1 MAATK
6 TLDRMTEGILMSGLT
21 EPICVV
27 SNVGMLDS
35 LAYFEIELDQFG
47 G

>member
-1 MAATK
+1 MAAAK
-6 TLDRMTEGILMSGLT
+6 TLDRMTEGMLMSCLT

-27 SNVGMLDS
+27 SKVRILDN
-35 LAYFEIELDQFG
+35 LAYFKSELDQFG